1 MNDFK
6 IALTKEMYNFV
17 KKHLDEFKIPVTKL
31 GFKNEKVM
39 LNKIKSNTIEASWA
53 LTELLRWGMSQDY
66 SKQYLVDEEE
76 GVYKIGEYY
85 FVVEHFEPIIVKKIT
100 KLVEVVEWIKTENYE
115 TKN

>member
-17 KKHLDEFKIPVTKL
+17 KEHLNEIKIPVRNV
-31 GFKNEKVM
+31 GFKNEKEM

-53 LTELLRWGMSQDY
+53 LTDLLSWGMSQNY
-66 SKQYLVDEEE
+66 SKQYLVDEKE

-85 FVVEHFEPIIVKKIT
+85 FVVEHFKPIKVEKTT
-100 KLVEVVEWIKTENYE
+100 KLVEVVEWIKKEEYG
-115 TKN
+115 K

>member
-6 IALTKEMYNFV
+6 ITITKEMHNFV
-17 KKHLDEFKIPVTKL
+17 KEHLNEINRPITQL
-31 GFKNEKVM
+31 GFKDEKEM
-39 LNKIKSNTIEASWA
+39 LNKIKSNAIEASWA

-85 FVVEHFEPIIVKKIT
+85 FVVEHFEPIEVEKRT
-100 KLVEVVEWIKTENYE
+100 KLVEVVEWIKIM
-115 TKN
+115 

>member
-6 IALTKEMYNFV
+6 TTITKEMYNFV
-17 KKHLDEFKIPVTKL
+17 KEHLNEINRPATRL
-31 GFKNEKVM
+31 GFKDEEEM
-39 LNKIKSNTIEASWA
+39 LNEIKSNTIEASWA

-85 FVVEHFEPIIVKKIT
+85 FVVEFWEPIEVEKIT
-100 KLVEVVEWIKTENYE
+100 KLVEVDEWIKKYKELL
-115 TKN
+115 

>member
-6 IALTKEMYNFV
+6 ITLTKEMYNFV
-17 KKHLDEFKIPVTKL
+17 KKHLNEIKLPITNL
-31 GFKNEKVM
+31 GFKDEKEM

-85 FVVEHFEPIIVKKIT
+85 FVVEHFEPIEVEKIT
-100 KLVEVVEWIKTENYE
+100 KLIEVVEWIKKFKESL
-115 TKN
+115 

>member
-6 IALTKEMYNFV
+6 TTLTKEMYNFV
-17 KKHLDEFKIPVTKL
+17 KEHLNEINEPITNL
-31 GFKNEKVM
+31 GFKDKKEM

-85 FVVEHFEPIIVKKIT
+85 FVVEHFEPIKVEKIT
-100 KLVEVVEWIKTENYE
+100 KLVEVVEWIRKYKELL
-115 TKN
+115 